1 MNAETSFRVARWT
14 AASRTAML
22 VVALLVVALAIAP
35 LGLGPGAMDRLTI
48 LFVYL
53 ILAAMW
59 NALAGYAG
67 LVSVGQQLF
76 FGLGAYFTVKF
87 ADLGAN
93 PFLAMLLA
101 AAAGPVLDAVERDD
115 ETLRRIA
122 GVLSDAAPL
131 LERSTEKR

>member
-1 MNAETSFRVARWT
+1 MNAQTSFRVERWT
-14 AASRTAML
+14 AASRGA
-22 VVALLVVALAIAP
+22 VVAVGAIA
-35 LGLGPGAMDRLTI
+35 LGLAVAPIWLGPGAMDRLTI

-93 PFLAMLLA
+93 PFLAMVLA
-101 AAAGPVLDAVERDD
+101 AAA
-115 ETLRRIA
+115 
-122 GVLSDAAPL
+122 
-131 LERSTEKR
+131 